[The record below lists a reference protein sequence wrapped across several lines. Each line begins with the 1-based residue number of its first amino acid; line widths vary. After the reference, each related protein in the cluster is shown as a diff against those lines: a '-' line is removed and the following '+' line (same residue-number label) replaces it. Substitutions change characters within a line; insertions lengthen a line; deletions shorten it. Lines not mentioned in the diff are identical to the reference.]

1 MIIKLSYKNLME
13 SNYKIIYQSAS
24 IKDLE
29 HSLYTIESDIRA
41 EQQSLEEANDYLE
54 MQDIKRTISELN
66 HEAAY
71 VQSLIDL
78 YNENQLNGLEG
89 QSNE

>member
-1 MIIKLSYKNLME
+1 ME

-29 HSLYTIESDIRA
+29 LSLHTIECDIRA
-41 EQQSLEEANDYLE
+41 EQEALEESNDFLE

-71 VQSLIDL
+71 VQELIDL
-78 YNENQLNGLEG
+78 YNETQLNTLEN